1 MNAFF
6 DIRDKNELRKIES
19 NLTDPIFF
27 LNKAINA
34 IKVLNLFILNFAYS
48 SKNYIIKG
56 I

>member
-6 DIRDKNELRKIES
+6 DIREKNELRKIES

-34 IKVLNLFILNFAYS
+34 IKVLNNSLFLNSFRS
-48 SKNYIIKG
+48 LFLS
-56 I
+56 